1 MAQFFIQ
8 TDKDVYF
15 AGDTVN
21 GNIFIN
27 VGALIVGA
35 QGISLKFTGYECVKW
50 AESTELHRPAPRT
63 HHGKGPHRKPYDP
76 IAAIPPSQ
84 LQKSDVNLCLFRI
97 LAFLI
102 VRAKATEIMTI
113 DRVLLELQPI
123 DTIK

>member
-8 TDKDVYF
+8 TDKDVYY

-21 GNIFIN
+21 GNIWIN

-50 AESTELHRPAPRT
+50 AEATQLHRPAQHRR
-63 HHGKGPHRKPYDP
+63 KGSRRAYDP

-84 LQKSDVNLCLFRI
+84 LQKTDVLSI
-97 LAFLI
+97 
-102 VRAKATEIMTI
+102 
-113 DRVLLELQPI
+113 
-123 DTIK
+123 